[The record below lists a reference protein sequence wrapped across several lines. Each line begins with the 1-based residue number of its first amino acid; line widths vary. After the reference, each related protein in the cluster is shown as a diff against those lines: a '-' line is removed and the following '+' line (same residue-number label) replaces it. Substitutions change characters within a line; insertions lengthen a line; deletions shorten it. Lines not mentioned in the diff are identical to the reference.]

1 MIKESTIVYCSL
13 TPEQNYYCYL
23 SQTFFFFFGSSS
35 EVTYIYMLYW
45 QWCFCYLSATN
56 RIFGIWCHWNT
67 FYKYQLLDFSDC
79 PQSIH
84 HDIFHICELYPENV
98 SCLMSRCLAD
108 FHNIIARCCIGNEKM
123 PFSTKVDYHSFR
135 DDTLF
140 PGKFLKKLSTYIM
153 Q

>member
-1 MIKESTIVYCSL
+1 MIKGKHHCLLQLDPRTKILLLLVANIL
-13 TPEQNYYCYL
+13 L
-23 SQTFFFFFGSSS
+23 FFWQF
-35 EVTYIYMLYW
+35 IRHNLHLYGCIGNGAFVIW
-45 QWCFCYLSATN
+45 VLQIA
-56 RIFGIWCHWNT
+56 FGIWCHWNT

-98 SCLMSRCLAD
+98 SLLDVRCLAD

-140 PGKFLKKLSTYIM
+140 PGNF
-153 Q
+153 

>member
-1 MIKESTIVYCSL
+1 MIKGKHHCLLQLDPRTKILLLLVANIL
-13 TPEQNYYCYL
+13 L
-23 SQTFFFFFGSSS
+23 FFGSSS
-35 EVTYIYMLYW
+35 EVTYIYMAVLAMVLLLSG
-45 QWCFCYLSATN
+45 CYKSLLA
-56 RIFGIWCHWNT
+56 FWCHWNT

-98 SCLMSRCLAD
+98 SLLDVRCLAD

-140 PGKFLKKLSTYIM
+140 PGNF
-153 Q
+153 

>member
-1 MIKESTIVYCSL
+1 MIKGKHHCLLQLDPRTKILLLLVAKHSS
-13 TPEQNYYCYL
+13 
-23 SQTFFFFFGSSS
+23 FFWQFIRSNLH
-35 EVTYIYMLYW
+35 LYGCIGNGAFVIW
-45 QWCFCYLSATN
+45 VLQIA
-56 RIFGIWCHWNT
+56 FGIWCHWNT

-98 SCLMSRCLAD
+98 SLLDVRCLAD

-140 PGKFLKKLSTYIM
+140 PGNF
-153 Q
+153 